1 MSTNHCFSGWVQR
14 KLSSI
19 RDRSVIKSLPEFAYF
34 GTGAICSLMPGL
46 SHSAAVI
53 GGAVV
58 TCSPSVRERHDCPR
72 SSFLAGSSTDV
83 TLVPAAN
90 ESEVTAVYTR
100 PGREL
105 RVKQFNN

>member
-1 MSTNHCFSGWVQR
+1 M
-14 KLSSI
+14 
-19 RDRSVIKSLPEFAYF
+19 IKGLPEFAYL
-34 GTGAICSLMPGL
+34 GTAAICSLTPGL

-58 TCSPSVRERHDCPR
+58 TCSPSARERHDCPH

-105 RVKQFNN
+105 IVKQFNN